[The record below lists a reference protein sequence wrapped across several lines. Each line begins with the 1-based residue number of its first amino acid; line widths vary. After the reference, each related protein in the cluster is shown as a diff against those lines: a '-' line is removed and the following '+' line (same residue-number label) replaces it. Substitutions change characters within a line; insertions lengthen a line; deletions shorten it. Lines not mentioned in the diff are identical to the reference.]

1 LSKNKFLIEQ
11 SSVEFYKLLIVVI
24 KLKRARIIYNPS
36 SGRELFKRE
45 LPEVLVKL
53 EKAGYE
59 TSCHETTG
67 KGDAEAEAIL
77 ASTRGYEIVIAAG
90 GDGTINEVING
101 LANSLIRPKLGV
113 IPVGTSNDFARA
125 LHIPRIVDKAVN
137 IIVEGNIIPV
147 DIGKMNSRYFMNIA
161 GGGHL
166 TELSYG
172 VPSKLKTG
180 LGQLAYYLKGI
191 EMIPSLK
198 STEVTIEYD
207 GKIFEG
213 DIMLFLVAN
222 TNSVGGFE
230 TLAPDSNVQDGKFS
244 LLILKK
250 THLPDLIRIATLAI
264 RGEHINDPNIIY
276 EKASTIRVVAKNRM
290 QINLDGEYGGDAPA
304 KFVNLQRHIE
314 IFVPNMHMK
323 R

>member
-1 LSKNKFLIEQ
+1 
-11 SSVEFYKLLIVVI
+11 
-24 KLKRARIIYNPS
+24 
-36 SGRELFKRE
+36 
-45 LPEVLVKL
+45 VKL

-67 KGDAEAEAIL
+67 KGDAEAEAKS
-77 ASTRGYEIVIAAG
+77 ASKRGYDVVIAAG

-101 LANSLIRPKLGV
+101 LANALVRPKFGV
-113 IPVGTSNDFARA
+113 IPVGTTNDFARA
-125 LHIPRIVDKAVN
+125 LHIPRTVDKAVS
-137 IIVEGNIIPV
+137 IIVEGDTIPV
-147 DIGKMNSRYFMNIA
+147 DIGKMNSRYFINIA

-166 TELSYG
+166 TELTYD

-198 STEVTIEYD
+198 ATEVSIEYD

-213 DIMLFLVAN
+213 KIMLFLVAN

-230 TLAPDSNVQDGKFS
+230 MLAPDSNVQDGKFS
-244 LLILKK
+244 LIILKK
-250 THLPDLIRIATLAI
+250 TNLTDLIRIATLAI
-264 RGEHINDPNIIY
+264 RGEHISDPNIIY
-276 EKASTIRVVAKNRM
+276 EKASTIMVNTKDHM

-304 KFVNLQRHIE
+304 NFVNLQRHIE
-314 IFVPNMHMK
+314 IFVPKMPDLA
-323 R
+323 